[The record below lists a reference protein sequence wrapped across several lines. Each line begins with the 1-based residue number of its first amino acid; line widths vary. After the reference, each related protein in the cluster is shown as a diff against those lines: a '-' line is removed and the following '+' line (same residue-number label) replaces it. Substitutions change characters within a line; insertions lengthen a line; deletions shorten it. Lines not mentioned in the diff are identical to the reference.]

1 MSTEDIKGS
10 LLYGED
16 IEYEGILI
24 RNYKLK
30 EIFSKRNGLGLD
42 KYNYL
47 ISLAILEVKD
57 ILKDSKI
64 DNIKDLK
71 MYDIICTD
79 FEFNRWF
86 IEFLNTFTYLEWE
99 YVVIKEFVAYED
111 NDINKKRFRMN
122 KAKFDG
128 FMEIMKQIY
137 SVGRNKS
144 KSKFDP
150 SKAVD
155 EETRKIVE
163 ELAEA
168 ERIARSKKKK
178 GNVTLS
184 SIINQL
190 SAKENSYSLLN
201 IWDLTVYQVM
211 MQYYGTEQNENYEYI
226 LDSVYHGVFDL
237 KKSGTNLE
245 SIFWANELNV

>member
-1 MSTEDIKGS
+1 MSTEEIKGS

-16 IEYEGILI
+16 VEYEGILI

-57 ILKDSKI
+57 ILKDSKV

-79 FEFNRWF
+79 FEFNKWF
-86 IEFLNTFTYLEWE
+86 IEFLNTFTYIKWE
-99 YVVIKEFVAYED
+99 FGQFNDFVAYD
-111 NDINKKRFRMN
+111 SDKKRIRLTE
-122 KAKFDG
+122 KKFDG
-128 FMEIMKQIY
+128 FMELMRQIY
-137 SVGRNKS
+137 SVSRGNKS

-150 SKAVD
+150 SMAVNKD
-155 EETRKIVE
+155 EETRQILE
-163 ELAEA
+163 SLAEA
-168 ERIARSKKKK
+168 ERKARSKKKK

-190 SAKENSYSLLN
+190 SAKENPYSLLN
-201 IWDLTVYQVM
+201 IWDLTVYQLM
-211 MQYYGTEQNENYEYI
+211 MQYYGTEQNENYHYI
-226 LDSVYHGVFDL
+226 INSVYAGVFDL
-237 KKSGTNLE
+237 KKSGTSLE
-245 SIFWANELNV
+245 SIFWANELSI

>member
-1 MSTEDIKGS
+1 MSIEEIKGA

-79 FEFNRWF
+79 FEFNKWF
-86 IEFLNTFTYLEWE
+86 IEFLNTFTYMKWE
-99 YVVIKEFVAYED
+99 FGQFNDFVAYD
-111 NDINKKRFRMN
+111 SDKKRIRLTE
-122 KAKFDG
+122 KKFDG
-128 FMEIMKQIY
+128 FMELMRQIY
-137 SVGRNKS
+137 SVSRGNKS

-168 ERIARSKKKK
+168 ERQLNSRKKKS
-178 GNVTLS
+178 NVTLT

-190 SAKENSYSLLN
+190 SAKPNPYSLLN

-211 MQYYGTEQNENYEYI
+211 MQYYGTEQNENYDHIINSIYA
-226 LDSVYHGVFDL
+226 GVFDL
-237 KKSGTNLE
+237 KKSGTSLE

>member
-1 MSTEDIKGS
+1 MSTEEVQAS

-16 IEYEGILI
+16 IEYDGILI

-47 ISLAILEVKD
+47 IGLTILNVKD
-57 ILKDSKI
+57 IFKDNKI
-64 DNIKDLK
+64 DNIENLK
-71 MYDIICTD
+71 MYDVICTN
-79 FEFNRWF
+79 FEFNNWF
-86 IEFLNTFTYLEWE
+86 KEFLNTFTYMEWE
-99 YVVIKEFVAYED
+99 FGKFDDFVAYNSD
-111 NDINKKRFRMN
+111 KKRVRLT
-122 KAKFDG
+122 KEKFDG
-128 FMEIMKQIY
+128 LMDLIRQIY
-137 SVGRNKS
+137 SVSRGSKT

-168 ERIARSKKKK
+168 ERKVNSKKKK
-178 GNVTLS
+178 GNVTLT

-190 SAKENSYSLLN
+190 GVKPNPYSLLN
-201 IWDLTVYQVM
+201 IWDLTVYQLM
-211 MQYYGTEQNENYEYI
+211 MQYHAVEQNENYEHI
-226 LDSVYHGVFDL
+226 LNSIYAGVYDL
-237 KKSGTNLE
+237 KKSGTSLE
-245 SIFWANELNV
+245 SIFWANEIDL